1 MADNKPT
8 PKQIGAL
15 VKAGVFEALC
25 IVAGVIG
32 FFATGKVIWIIMGIL
47 AGLGFSVPAVIEF
60 IRETKER
67 DRASR

>member
-8 PKQIGAL
+8 PKQIRAL
-15 VKAGVFEALC
+15 VKAGVLEALC
-25 IVAGVIG
+25 ILAGVIS

-47 AGLGFSVPAVIEF
+47 AGLGFSIPAVITF
-60 IRETKER
+60 IREAKER